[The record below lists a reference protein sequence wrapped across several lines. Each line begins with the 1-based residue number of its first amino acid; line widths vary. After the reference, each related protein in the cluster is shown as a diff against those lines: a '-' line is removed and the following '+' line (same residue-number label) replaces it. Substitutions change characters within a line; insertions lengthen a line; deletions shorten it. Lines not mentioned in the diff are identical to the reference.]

1 MPAPCTERVL
11 ALLLE
16 CVRASEAAADR
27 VVESQSVRQLL
38 QLMTSHGG
46 RVTPAARRHVA
57 EILQVLSASKLGE
70 RRGRTVR
77 W

>member
-1 MPAPCTERVL
+1 VPAPCTERAL

-16 CVRASEAAADR
+16 CVRASEACADR

-38 QLMTSHGG
+38 ALLVARGG

-57 EILQVLSASKLGE
+57 EVLQVLSASKLGA
-70 RRGRTVR
+70 
-77 W
+77 